1 MNLFIKQK
9 QTHRHRFIETREAYD
24 IQGPMLQ
31 DSGVNIKKK
40 MQKKSIISGNFK
52 YWKNSCHLNA

>member
-24 IQGPMLQ
+24 IQGPVLQ
-31 DSGVNIKKK
+31 GFGVNIEKRCKRN
-40 MQKKSIISGNFK
+40 Q
-52 YWKNSCHLNA
+52 

>member
-9 QTHRHRFIETREAYD
+9 QTHRHRFIETGKAYD
-24 IQGPMLQ
+24 IQGPVLQ
-31 DSGVNIKKK
+31 EILKK

-52 YWKNSCHLNA
+52 Y